1 MSRDNESTYY
11 DAGGIE
17 TLDVIRAKLTPEQYS
32 GYLLGNAIKY
42 HCRMMHKSP
51 GNILR
56 DAKKAANYSAWLR
69 DEIEHQEREV
79 VFGRVADVDS
89 DTDDDQDDHPAAP
102 PADPQSMSDQ
112 DADLTQTIREH
123 IRRSEPYGP
132 IKSTKPAT
140 KHNNLSVDHDGVGW
154 VKPVAW

>member
-1 MSRDNESTYY
+1 LQLNNPSTETTTTGPKKMSRDKTAPYY

-17 TLDVIRAKLTPEQYS
+17 TIDVIRAKLTPEQYI
-32 GYLLGNAIKY
+32 GYLLGNSIKY
-42 HCRMMHKSP
+42 SLRMNFKAPDNS
-51 GNILR
+51 LR

-112 DADLTQTIREH
+112 DADFNQAIREH

-132 IKSTKPAT
+132 IKTKTPF
-140 KHNNLSVDHDGVGW
+140 SG
-154 VKPVAW
+154 

>member
-17 TLDVIRAKLTPEQYS
+17 TIDVIRAKLTPEQYI
-32 GYLLGNAIKY
+32 GYLLGNSIKY
-42 HCRMMHKSP
+42 SLRMNFKSP
-51 GNILR
+51 DNSLR

-69 DEIEHQEREV
+69 DEIER
-79 VFGRVADVDS
+79 FGRIPGINDDDS

-132 IKSTKPAT
+132 IKSTKSAT